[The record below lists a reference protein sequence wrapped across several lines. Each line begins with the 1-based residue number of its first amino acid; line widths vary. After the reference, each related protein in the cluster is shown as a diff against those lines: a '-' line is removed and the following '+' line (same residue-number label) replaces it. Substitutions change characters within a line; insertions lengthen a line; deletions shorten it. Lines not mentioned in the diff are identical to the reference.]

1 MLMKKFK
8 KLTTLATCAILAV
21 SAVPLGASASN
32 TNTQVPND
40 SISTQVP
47 KPVQKKSNNKQLSV
61 TISAGPDGVKFSTT
75 FSISF

>member
-1 MLMKKFK
+1 MKKFK
-8 KLTTLATCAILAV
+8 KLTALATCAILAV

-47 KPVQKKSNNKQLSV
+47 KPVQKKSNNKQISF
-61 TISAGPDGVKFSTT
+61 TISVGPSGVQASGTFTIKF
-75 FSISF
+75 